1 MTYIL
6 LLLAVELYLDR
17 WPPIGFGD
25 NLERP
30 NKENK
35 EIKEMKATK

>member
-1 MTYIL
+1 MTHIL

>member
-1 MTYIL
+1 MTHIL
-6 LLLAVELYLDR
+6 LLLAVKIYLDR

-30 NKENK
+30 NEEDEIIIKRKE
-35 EIKEMKATK
+35 